1 MIEVLYFEGCPY
13 FEPTLSLADEV
24 LSQLG
29 VSAEVRKIEV
39 RSPEDAERVRFLG
52 SPSVRVDGK
61 DIEPGAESRKEYALS
76 CRIYGD
82 SGLPPKELL
91 VAAIQARRQ

>member
-1 MIEVLYFEGCPY
+1 MIEVLYFEGCPH
-13 FEPTLSLADEV
+13 FEPTLSLTDEV

-29 VSAEVRKIEV
+29 VSAEVRKIEI

-61 DIEPGAESRKEYALS
+61 DIEPGAESRTEYALS

-82 SGLPPKELL
+82 SGLPPRELL
-91 VAAIQARRQ
+91 VTAIQARR

>member
-1 MIEVLYFEGCPY
+1 MIEVLYFAGCPH
-13 FEPTLSLADEV
+13 FESTLSLADEV

-61 DIEPGAESRKEYALS
+61 DIEPGAENRKEYALS

-91 VAAIQARRQ
+91 VAALQARR

>member
-1 MIEVLYFEGCPY
+1 MIEVLYFEGCPH
-13 FEPTLSLADEV
+13 FEATLSLADEV

-61 DIEPGAESRKEYALS
+61 DIEPGAENRTEYALA

-91 VAAIQARRQ
+91 IAAIQARR